1 MSRLFFDVV
10 VNQTRRY
17 DFHGQFLANRA
28 EAARVAELVVL
39 DCNVSDDEDWT
50 GAEVQVRD
58 EGGNCLLSLPIRDSR
73 AALAA

>member
-10 VNQTRRY
+10 AKQTRRY
-17 DFHGQFLANRA
+17 DFHGQHLADRA

-58 EGGNCLLSLPIRDSR
+58 EGGNCVLSLPIRDRR
-73 AALAA
+73 AVLAA